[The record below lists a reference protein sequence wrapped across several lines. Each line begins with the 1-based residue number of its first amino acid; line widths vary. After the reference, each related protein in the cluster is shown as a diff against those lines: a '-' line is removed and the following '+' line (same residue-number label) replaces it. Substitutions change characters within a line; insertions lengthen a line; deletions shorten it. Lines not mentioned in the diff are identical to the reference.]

1 MIRLNN
7 ITKYY
12 HSTKGRQYVFKDLS
26 FDIPSGHNIALL
38 GANGAGKST
47 LFKIIAGSDYP
58 NRGNVQT
65 DLSISW
71 PVALSTGIHQHMTG
85 RENTR
90 FIGRINGIADLAS
103 YEKRVKD
110 FAELGNKYDLP
121 VSTYSSGMKPRLAF
135 ACSIAIDFDVYLI
148 DEVTSVGD
156 AKFRKKAKEALV
168 NKSKSANVIMV
179 SHQMDE
185 LQQFCD
191 SAIVLQDGELT
202 FYNDLEEAIKKYQ
215 QYNPDIILMDIQMPI
230 MSGYEATQKIRSL
243 QKSNHHTPI
252 IALTA
257 GTVKGEKDRCLT
269 LGMDNYLSKPIQIE
283 AFSTMI
289 KKYFLKSI

>member
-90 FIGRINGIADLAS
+90 FIGRINGS
-103 YEKRVKD
+103 YSFQR
-110 FAELGNKYDLP
+110 
-121 VSTYSSGMKPRLAF
+121 KPQK
-135 ACSIAIDFDVYLI
+135 
-148 DEVTSVGD
+148 T
-156 AKFRKKAKEALV
+156 
-168 NKSKSANVIMV
+168 
-179 SHQMDE
+179 
-185 LQQFCD
+185 
-191 SAIVLQDGELT
+191 
-202 FYNDLEEAIKKYQ
+202 
-215 QYNPDIILMDIQMPI
+215 ILHRE
-230 MSGYEATQKIRSL
+230 S
-243 QKSNHHTPI
+243 
-252 IALTA
+252 
-257 GTVKGEKDRCLT
+257 
-269 LGMDNYLSKPIQIE
+269 
-283 AFSTMI
+283 
-289 KKYFLKSI
+289 